1 MKLSFWNFSV
11 SVIQNYARYKHKCV
25 FREGSSLQ
33 KWGGGETLPIKKDCV
48 MIKGGSV
55 RAMTEKEGLQPLR
68 SGGNEK

>member
-1 MKLSFWNFSV
+1 MLYKPTLNISSV
-11 SVIQNYARYKHKCV
+11 HLENAHPCKNKGC
-25 FREGSSLQ
+25 
-33 KWGGGETLPIKKDCV
+33 GGGTLRIKKDCV